1 MGKKCIPGVICI
13 ENMTLFLF
21 LFVILLVMY
30 FYFRF
35 SSLEQHYKTQFQTTV
50 QRQPPI
56 VVYPEPPSR
65 GLVSPLASMST
76 MDNPYYPPLKTDGDF
91 FPPTRSL
98 YDVKGGV
105 PINIETRGLP
115 TTYTQLGILTR
126 KTDDNMI
133 LPLMGRRIMSG
144 RDKWQYY
151 TISNT
156 GSLNTK
162 LPIKINGKNCISEYG
177 CDSINSG
184 DTVFVEGYKDVFS
197 VTVYDNN
204 LFSYIPY

>member
-1 MGKKCIPGVICI
+1 MGKKCIPGLICI

-21 LFVILLVMY
+21 FFVILLVVY
-30 FYFRF
+30 FYSRI
-35 SSLEQHYKTQFQTTV
+35 SILEKQYSV
-50 QRQPPI
+50 QNQPPSPLQI
-56 VVYPEPPSR
+56 YSEPPPPV
-65 GLVSPLASMST
+65 LVSRSLASPLVSMSA
-76 MDNPYYPPLKTDGDF
+76 MDDPYSPPLKTDGI
-91 FPPTRSL
+91 PIRSL
-98 YDVKGGV
+98 YDVRGGV
-105 PINIETRGLP
+105 PINIETRGLNLG
-115 TTYTQLGILTR
+115 YTQLGILTR
-126 KTDDNMI
+126 RDDSNMI

-162 LPIKINGKNCISEYG
+162 LPIKVNGKNCTSEYG

-197 VTVYDNN
+197 VTVYENN

>member
-1 MGKKCIPGVICI
+1 MGKKCIPGLICI

-21 LFVILLVMY
+21 FFVILLVVY
-30 FYFRF
+30 IYSRI
-35 SSLEQHYKTQFQTTV
+35 SILEKQYSV
-50 QRQPPI
+50 QNQPPSPFQI
-56 VVYPEPPSR
+56 YSEPPPPV
-65 GLVSPLASMST
+65 LVSRSLASPLVSMSA
-76 MDNPYYPPLKTDGDF
+76 MDDPYSPPLKTDGI
-91 FPPTRSL
+91 PIRSL
-98 YDVKGGV
+98 YNVRGGV
-105 PINIETRGLP
+105 PINIETRGLNLG
-115 TTYTQLGILTR
+115 YTQLGILTR
-126 KTDDNMI
+126 RDDSNMI

-162 LPIKINGKNCISEYG
+162 LPIKVNGKNCTSEYG

-197 VTVYDNN
+197 VTVYENN

>member
-1 MGKKCIPGVICI
+1 MGKKCIPGLICF

-21 LFVILLVMY
+21 SFVVLLIVY

-35 SSLEQHYKTQFQTTV
+35 STLENKYTQTLNTQLQRNIYPPLGRSL
-50 QRQPPI
+50 I
-56 VVYPEPPSR
+56 
-65 GLVSPLASMST
+65 SPLASLSAI
-76 MDNPYYPPLKTDGDF
+76 DDPYSPPLKTDGEF
-91 FPPTRSL
+91 LPPSRVL
-98 YDVKGGV
+98 YESQI

-115 TTYTQLGILTR
+115 LGYTQLGILTR
-126 KTDDNMI
+126 DNNDNMI
-133 LPLMGRRIMSG
+133 LPLMGRRLMSG

-162 LPIKINGKNCISEYG
+162 LPIKIKGKNCISEYG
-177 CDSINSG
+177 CDPLYSG

-197 VTVYDNN
+197 ATVYDNS
-204 LFSYIPY
+204 LFSYIPV